1 MIYKKSVNMVKLNI
15 NLENL
20 KNQFIDNIILSIK
33 DKAPQTA
40 NEQLNQFFSKYLN
53 YFKDFSIRNHES
65 VLPELL
71 GYAMLYGFSLG
82 QFSSDLK
89 HAINKLIEKWLKE
102 FDKKKFED
110 MYR

>member
-1 MIYKKSVNMVKLNI
+1 MSEFNVDF
-15 NLENL
+15 ENL
-20 KNQFIDNIILSIK
+20 KNQFINKIILSIK
-33 DKAPQTA
+33 DKIPQNA
-40 NEQLNQFFSKYLN
+40 EEQLNQFFSKFLN
-53 YFKDFSIRNHES
+53 YFKEFSIRNHET

-89 HAINKLIEKWLKE
+89 HATNELIEKWLKE

-110 MYR
+110 IYR